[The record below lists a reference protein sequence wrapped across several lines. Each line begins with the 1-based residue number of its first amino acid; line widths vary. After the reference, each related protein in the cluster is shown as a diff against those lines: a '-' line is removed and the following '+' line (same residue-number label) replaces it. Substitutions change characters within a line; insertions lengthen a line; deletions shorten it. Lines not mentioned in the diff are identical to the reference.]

1 MGKRRGFVDRCAT
14 KCGAERAIADEDKQ
28 ALLITESLAA
38 LKQHLAMHAATLTS
52 YEQDRAVVVS
62 YLQAKRV
69 WIPIATYAA
78 GSTTRRNDPN
88 AMEIGNVGGKKG
100 KEKGKGLGNEKGK
113 TKSKRRKR
121 KGWQTRRKERQGKR
135 NDKEK
140 CASCWRAHSTQD
152 CLYNAKG
159 QGTLKRKGQK
169 SVQAINDETASTV
182 ATSAGPSASQAGS
195 TAPSA
200 ESAIRPVNDA
210 HNITH
215 VHTEKQPAKQERAHV
230 G

>member
-1 MGKRRGFVDRCAT
+1 MDRCAT
-14 KCGAERAIADEDKQ
+14 KCGVERAIADEDKQ
-28 ALLITESLAA
+28 ALLITESPAA
-38 LKQHLAMHAATLTS
+38 LKQRLAMQAATLTS

-62 YLQAKRV
+62 YLQAKQV
-69 WIPIATYAA
+69 WIPIATFAA
-78 GSTTRRNDPN
+78 GSTTHRNDPN

-113 TKSKRRKR
+113 TKSKKNPRKR

-159 QGTLKRKGQK
+159 QGTFKRKGQK
-169 SVQAINDETASTV
+169 SVQAINDETVSTV
-182 ATSAGPSASQAGS
+182 ATSAGPSASL
-195 TAPSA
+195 
-200 ESAIRPVNDA
+200 
-210 HNITH
+210 
-215 VHTEKQPAKQERAHV
+215 
-230 G
+230 

>member
-1 MGKRRGFVDRCAT
+1 MDRCAT

-28 ALLITESLAA
+28 ALLITDSLAA

-121 KGWQTRRKERQGKR
+121 KGCCKQM
-135 NDKEK
+135 
-140 CASCWRAHSTQD
+140 
-152 CLYNAKG
+152 
-159 QGTLKRKGQK
+159 
-169 SVQAINDETASTV
+169 
-182 ATSAGPSASQAGS
+182 
-195 TAPSA
+195 
-200 ESAIRPVNDA
+200 
-210 HNITH
+210 NI
-215 VHTEKQPAKQERAHV
+215 
-230 G
+230 